1 MDNFIQQLYGIAGD
15 DDWRTARERGLQM
28 LAQHLGARTAAWLTR
43 GQGGKAGPYTEV
55 PRSGFTRSQLAA
67 LRFDKGVPLSMQGAA
82 LTLAFECKH
91 SGTNLV
97 SVLCFRWPE
106 QPGENLNDRSAERS
120 EVLSRLVSFL
130 AEASTLA
137 MRLYVQR
144 DEWLTSMGRA
154 SRGAAALVDS
164 QGWVYAATD
173 RFVAMI
179 ESLGHSADQARRQL
193 PFALPVD
200 VADEGGAFVK
210 SGLHLRVL
218 RMDGLCLLHARRPLP
233 LDVLSPR
240 EQQIARALGTGKTFK
255 SVASHCG
262 IAVST
267 VANHATRI
275 YRKLGIFRREELM
288 EMMRLPG
295 ATPAVARQPR
305 KPRPR

>member
-1 MDNFIQQLYGIAGD
+1 MDTFIQQLYAIAGD
-15 DDWRTARERGLQM
+15 DDWRTARERGLHL
-28 LAQHLGARTAAWLTR
+28 LAQHAGARTAAWLTR
-43 GQGGKAGPYTEV
+43 GQGGKAGPYTEM
-55 PRSGFTRSQLAA
+55 PRSGFSRSQLAA
-67 LRFDKGVPLSMQGAA
+67 LRFEGGLPLAVQSPG
-82 LTLAFECKH
+82 LTLAFECRH
-91 SGTNLV
+91 SGSNLV
-97 SVLCFRWPE
+97 SVLCFRWLE
-106 QPGENLNDRSAERS
+106 QPGEKSTELSGARRAL
-120 EVLSRLVSFL
+120 LSRLVSFL
-130 AEASTLA
+130 IEASMLA

-154 SRGAAALVDS
+154 SRGAAALVDD
-164 QGWVYAATD
+164 QGWVYAATE
-173 RFVAMI
+173 RFLAMI
-179 ESLGHSADQARRQL
+179 EALGHTAEQARRQL

-200 VADEGGAFVK
+200 VIDEGGAFVRN
-210 SGLHLRVL
+210 GLHLRVL
-218 RMDGLCLLHARRPLP
+218 RMDGLYLLHARQPLP

-255 SVASHCG
+255 SVAAHCG

-288 EMMRLPG
+288 EMMRLPN